1 MIYVCFLYYAAIAQ
15 VWINIHRQNVFYTVI
30 LWYSYRKRT
39 KKPWRKRQSGSWRFS
54 FHKYFTTF
62 FYLFLFFNHF
72 TLFYFCEVHLLKVG
86 RVFASS
92 TRYAVLNALIT
103 TCHGNLQIDITR
115 NGEGQS
121 GQESEEKAGRKWLAN
136 GWRWWACGRRWSS
149 APASDRQSS
158 LDQTD
163 WENQGNQLH
172 KSKI

>member
-1 MIYVCFLYYAAIAQ
+1 MSSYFHSASQSCSILSANCRYDLRLFPLLRGDSSCMDKYSSAKCLLYSDI
-15 VWINIHRQNVFYTVI
+15 VI

-62 FYLFLFFNHF
+62 FYLFLFFNYF
-72 TLFYFCEVHLLKVG
+72 TLFYFCAVNLLKVG

-121 GQESEEKAGRKWLAN
+121 GQESEEKAERKWLAN
-136 GWRWWACGRRWSS
+136 GSS
-149 APASDRQSS
+149 
-158 LDQTD
+158 
-163 WENQGNQLH
+163 G
-172 KSKI
+172 

>member
-1 MIYVCFLYYAAIAQ
+1 MTFIRWCCERGAKS
-15 VWINIHRQNVFYTVI
+15 H
-30 LWYSYRKRT
+30 RKRT
-39 KKPWRKRQSGSWRFS
+39 KKPWRKRQSRSWRYS

-62 FYLFLFFNHF
+62 FNYF

-121 GQESEEKAGRKWLAN
+121 GQESEEKAERKWLAN

-163 WENQGNQLH
+163 WENQGNHLH
-172 KSKI
+172 KCKI